1 MGIRVNH
8 SQNSPKE
15 LSMMFSPC
23 LNFAS
28 TVRSPIHLCP
38 FLLLPKAL
46 LTQVTWVAHP
56 VSRPAPS
63 ENLISLYRLDK
74 AAAGV
79 ARKDPT
85 TGEKINKLR
94 KSYEGKVKALQ
105 LTGKNK
111 AVSTPDE
118 FTNMLLFPDEEWL
131 NQKVLGKKAEDGFP
145 SNIFCKL
152 DKAVQASPGPLPT
165 KENERWK
172 SIIGTDEPP
181 KSRTASDVVAKK
193 PTQSIHN
200 PSNSQV
206 APAMTRSV
214 RPERAGKKRS
224 YLDSSFRGYGE
235 GFLDDDPIGS
245 SAGEDENQGGLSKKR
260 RRKMGSGVSLGY
272 RFTFKV
278 LLTCSRN
285 TALVALLV
293 LEIAATA
300 LVLV

>member
-1 MGIRVNH
+1 
-8 SQNSPKE
+8 
-15 LSMMFSPC
+15 MFFPF

-28 TVRSPIHLCP
+28 TVRSPIHVCLV
-38 FLLLPKAL
+38 LLLPKAL

-56 VSRPAPS
+56 ISRPHPS

-74 AAAGV
+74 VAAGV
-79 ARKDPT
+79 ARKDPV

-131 NQKVLGKKAEDGFP
+131 NQKAFGKSVENGLP
-145 SNIFCKL
+145 SSILCKL
-152 DKAVQASPGPLPT
+152 DRAVQASPGPLPM

-181 KSRTASDVVAKK
+181 KSRAACDGIAKK
-193 PTQSIHN
+193 PSQNIHN
-200 PSNSQV
+200 PSNPQ
-206 APAMTRSV
+206 AIPAAARSV
-214 RPERAGKKRS
+214 RPERTGKKRS

-235 GFLDDDPIGS
+235 GYLDDDPIGS
-245 SAGEDENQGGLSKKR
+245 SAGEDEKQGGLSKKR
-260 RRKMGSGVSLGY
+260 RRKMGSGVSLSY
-272 RFTFKV
+272 RSYSLYPADLQQEYGNGSSLGLGDRSNSLGV
-278 LLTCSRN
+278 G
-285 TALVALLV
+285 LVGV
-293 LEIAATA
+293 GNGGF
-300 LVLV
+300 